1 MNQCSTD
8 IIYSAA
14 PDDRYN
20 CDRATMSTSF
30 LVFPG
35 GRSRLVNPIKLLD
48 ARPSKRYGMDVCA
61 DLGF

>member
-1 MNQCSTD
+1 MALHPMTG
-8 IIYSAA
+8 II
-14 PDDRYN
+14 
-20 CDRATMSTSF
+20 ATGGAMSTSF